1 MSRLETQFNLL
12 KKNYPFGKESSG
24 RGTRYLL
31 TDEYFR
37 FWFKFIEPMTFASLY
52 ESSQWKLS
60 EGLFDKAWPD
70 FCERTLENWFLKYFS
85 ESEDWTAGG
94 QWWDKKGENEIDL
107 IAVNELE
114 DKIQFAE
121 IKRNPKKIC
130 LEKLREKAEVFLKS
144 NAKYQK
150 FSVSFTGLSLEDIKK

>member
-1 MSRLETQFNLL
+1 VRH
-12 KKNYPFGKESSG
+12 K
-24 RGTRYLL
+24 TRN
-31 TDEYFR
+31 
-37 FWFKFIEPMTFASLY
+37 S
-52 ESSQWKLS
+52 
-60 EGLFDKAWPD
+60 
-70 FCERTLENWFLKYFS
+70 
-85 ESEDWTAGG
+85 
-94 QWWDKKGENEIDL
+94 KKGENEIDL